1 MEFAIRAARA
11 QDAEAIVDV
20 WKRSIVELCVEDHRN
35 DPAILNAW
43 LENKTPQTVLRW
55 LTSSENAVLVPV
67 ERNSIVGVGLVRRN
81 GELEVCYVAP
91 EATARGVGTKLLEA
105 LEHAAKKWGVSEIS
119 LKSTATA
126 RRFYQ
131 RRGYMEA
138 SRPIVMFGGLNAYP
152 LRKAL

>member
-1 MEFAIRAARA
+1 MEVAIREAQA

-20 WKRSIVELCVEDHRN
+20 WKRSIIELCVEDHHG
-35 DPAILNAW
+35 DPTILNAW
-43 LENKTPQTVLRW
+43 LGNKTPQTVLGW
-55 LTSSENAVLVPV
+55 LTSSENAVLVAV
-67 ERNSIVGVGLVRRN
+67 EGNSIVGVGLVRRS
-81 GELEVCYVAP
+81 GELQVCYVAP

-105 LEHAAKKWGVSEIS
+105 LEQAAKQWGLPEVS

-126 RRFYQ
+126 RRFYH

-138 SRPIVMFGGLNAYP
+138 SRPIVMFGALNAYP

>member
-1 MEFAIRAARA
+1 MEVAIREAQA

-20 WKRSIVELCVEDHRN
+20 WKRSIIELCAKDHHD

-43 LENKTPQTVLRW
+43 LRNKTPQTVLRW
-55 LTSSENAVLVPV
+55 LTSGENAVLVAV
-67 ERNSIVGVGLVRRN
+67 KGNSIVGVGLVRRS

-105 LEHAAKKWGVSEIS
+105 LEQAAKQWGVPEIS

-126 RRFYQ
+126 RRFYH
-131 RRGYMEA
+131 RRGYTE
-138 SRPIVMFGGLNAYP
+138 SSGPVVMFGGLNAYP